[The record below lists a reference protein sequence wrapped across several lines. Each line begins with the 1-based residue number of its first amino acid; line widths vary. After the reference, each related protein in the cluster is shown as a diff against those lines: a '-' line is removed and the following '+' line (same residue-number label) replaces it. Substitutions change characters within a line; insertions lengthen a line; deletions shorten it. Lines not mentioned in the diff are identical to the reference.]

1 MTRRARCLGDLVG
14 DYVAGRLP
22 DQATWDRHLITCL
35 GCRGA
40 VDLER
45 RVMAVLRSAPEIPGD
60 LRSMLLSVSSEIPV
74 AAPRR
79 PRGGVPTVPPVPA
92 GPGVGSGMGV
102 PRPLAV
108 LSPSAPPQHRSA
120 LRAAVF
126 AGAAVGASAA
136 AVWAISVTPVGPTV
150 RPGPASLVP
159 APATVDARFTGPAQP
174 GLREGTTSRIRM
186 TPAIGAQSSP

>member
-1 MTRRARCLGDLVG
+1 MTRRARCLGDRVG

-22 DQATWDRHLITCL
+22 DQDTWDRHLITCL

-45 RVMAVLRSAPEIPGD
+45 RVVAVLRSAPEVSGD
-60 LRSMLLSVSSEIPV
+60 LRCLLLSVSSQIPV

-79 PRGGVPTVPPVPA
+79 PPAVPPVPA
-92 GPGVGSGMGV
+92 GPGVVTAVGA
-102 PRPLAV
+102 PRQLAV

-136 AVWAISVTPVGPTV
+136 AVWAISVTPVGAPV
-150 RPGPASLVP
+150 RPGPASLLP
-159 APATVDARFTGPAQP
+159 APTTLDGRFAGMTQP
-174 GLREGTTSRIRM
+174 GLRNETTSRIR
-186 TPAIGAQSSP
+186 TAPVAGTGTQSSP